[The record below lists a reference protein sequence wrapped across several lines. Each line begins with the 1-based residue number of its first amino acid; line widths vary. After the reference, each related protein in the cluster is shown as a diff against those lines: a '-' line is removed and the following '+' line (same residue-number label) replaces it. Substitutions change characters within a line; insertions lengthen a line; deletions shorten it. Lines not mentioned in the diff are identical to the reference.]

1 MVFFYVNDNNVTNFS
16 SLLAIASTPPSAY
29 GQTHVIA
36 ANSNNNK
43 NNVDFSSVSLSSTPT
58 NVERDLAMERAITT
72 AV

>member
-1 MVFFYVNDNNVTNFS
+1 MLMITK
-16 SLLAIASTPPSAY
+16 LQILILAIASPPSVH

-43 NNVDFSSVSLSSTPT
+43 NNVDFSSLSPASTPT
-58 NVERDLAMERAITT
+58 DAEMDLVMEREITT